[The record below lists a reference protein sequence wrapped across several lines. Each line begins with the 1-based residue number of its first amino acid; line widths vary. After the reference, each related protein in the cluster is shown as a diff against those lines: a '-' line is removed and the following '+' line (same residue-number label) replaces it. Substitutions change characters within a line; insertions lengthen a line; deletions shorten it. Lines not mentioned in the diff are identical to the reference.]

1 MNLLILEVIQIYF
14 KYLFFFFFF
23 AGRFFLV
30 SLLHTKT
37 IVACQLPDL
46 SA

>member
-14 KYLFFFFFF
+14 KYLFFFFC
-23 AGRFFLV
+23 RKIFLV

>member
-23 AGRFFLV
+23 LQEDFF
-30 SLLHTKT
+30 SLSSPYEDYSSMSVT
-37 IVACQLPDL
+37 
-46 SA
+46 